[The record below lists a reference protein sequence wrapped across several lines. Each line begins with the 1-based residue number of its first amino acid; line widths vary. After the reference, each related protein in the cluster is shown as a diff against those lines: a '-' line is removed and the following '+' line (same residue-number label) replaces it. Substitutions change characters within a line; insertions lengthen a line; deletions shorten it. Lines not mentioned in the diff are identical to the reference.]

1 MFLKRKGSLLII
13 GKEKAVPE
21 PVCWAVCFFYT
32 STVLPTYKHCAS
44 YRQAVCLLG
53 IGVLSR
59 VWRGGGARLMS
70 LLPYTSLCRVKIM

>member
-13 GKEKAVPE
+13 SKEKAVPE

-32 STVLPTYKHCAS
+32 STALPTYKHCAS

-59 VWRGGGARLMS
+59 VWRRWRCPFDVFVALY
-70 LLPYTSLCRVKIM
+70 LPL